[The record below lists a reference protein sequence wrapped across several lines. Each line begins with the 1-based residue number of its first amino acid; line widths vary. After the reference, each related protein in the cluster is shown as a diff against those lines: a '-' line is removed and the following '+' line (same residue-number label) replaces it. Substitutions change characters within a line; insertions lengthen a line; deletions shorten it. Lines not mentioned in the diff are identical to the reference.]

1 MNEDKKLQH
10 PNVYN
15 TKLPRLKEMEKDRVR
30 NLEEIRVN
38 LSAAILKNDTGQC
51 VIWTI
56 NLHKYI
62 ILYGLAFTRYGQ
74 SVSDT
79 YGWTSSQPS
88 SWWAGSLHSILYLVT
103 YIPTVAVQ

>member
-15 TKLPRLKEMEKDRVR
+15 TKLPGLKEMEKDRVR

-74 SVSDT
+74 SVSAPHRCCKLNILHFIGKNT
-79 YGWTSSQPS
+79 FFTSSFCS
-88 SWWAGSLHSILYLVT
+88 DY
-103 YIPTVAVQ
+103 